1 MIPMSEPLH
10 TNIKYLRTIH
20 KLSQQELAD
29 KIGIDRST
37 ISRIENNEIDTTV
50 DNVLKIAE
58 IFQVPLVVLLSEN
71 LMESSNQKKIAPEKN
86 KYFKTKN
93 GIEVVFPIDELES
106 EEDLMNDISEI
117 TQFLLQNSEKHHKP

>member
-1 MIPMSEPLH
+1 MSEPLH

-58 IFQVPLVVLLSEN
+58 VFQVPIVTLLSEN
-71 LMESSNQKKIAPEKN
+71 MIESSNQDKKNLEKN
-86 KYFKTKN
+86 KYFKTKS
-93 GIEVVFPIDELES
+93 GIEVVFPIAELET
-106 EEDLMNDISEI
+106 EEDLANDISEI
-117 TQFLLQNSEKHHKP
+117 TQFLVEASQKPPKP